1 MKKLG
6 IAAMLATVVTV
17 GGVYAAWNYAGGK
30 ADTATASKTL
40 QITQADL
47 QATSGTLSVQLPTV
61 LAIDNMGNYTPGW
74 CVTGDL
80 ACKGDMVVKFV
91 PNTGAATTSFT
102 CTIKLINNTYLDD
115 DGKTKQIIVVDGDTI
130 TQTFDYTSGEG
141 EQTYTLS
148 IAEFLEL
155 LPINDEITVPTY
167 EEYGKFSKA
176 VSTLGIEVSVVQNT
190 SLASNN

>member
-6 IAAMLATVVTV
+6 IAAMLATIVTV

-61 LAIDNMGNYTPGW
+61 LAIDNIGNYTPGW
-74 CVTGDL
+74 CSTGDL

-102 CTIKLINNTYLDD
+102 CTITLRNNTYVDD
-115 DGKTKQIIVVDGDTI
+115 DGETKQIIKVDGDKI
-130 TQTFDYTSGEG
+130 EQTFDYTSGEG

-148 IAEFLEL
+148 IEDFLAS
-155 LPINDEITVPTY
+155 LPINADITVPTY
-167 EEYGKFSKA
+167 EEYGRYSQA
-176 VSTLGIEVSVVQNT
+176 VSALGIEVSVVQNT
-190 SLASNN
+190 SLASTN

>member
-47 QATSGTLSVQLPTV
+47 QATSGTLSVQLPTI

-74 CVTGDL
+74 CTTGDL
-80 ACKGDMVVKFV
+80 ACKGDMIVKFV

-102 CTIKLINNTYLDD
+102 CTIKLINNSYVDD
-115 DGKTKQIIVVDGDTI
+115 DGETKQIIKVDGDKI
-130 TQTFDYTSGEG
+130 EQTFDYTSGEG
-141 EQTYTLS
+141 EQTYSLS
-148 IAEFLEL
+148 IEDFLAV
-155 LPINDEITVPTY
+155 LPVNADITVPTY
-167 EEYGKFSKA
+167 EEYGQYSQA
-176 VSTLGIEVSVVQNT
+176 VSALKIEVSVVQNT